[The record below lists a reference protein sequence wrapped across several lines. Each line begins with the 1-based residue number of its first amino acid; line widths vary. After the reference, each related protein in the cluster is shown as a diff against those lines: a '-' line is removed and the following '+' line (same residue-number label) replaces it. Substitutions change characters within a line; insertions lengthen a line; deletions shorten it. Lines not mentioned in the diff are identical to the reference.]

1 MDVRPVDVPET
12 ERTRRLHP
20 LTFLQRFIVSLPGVV
35 LLLLPLLQ
43 GGTRDAWLSIGFAI
57 FYGFIAI
64 PLMFLQYFRFR
75 YTITPREIIIQSG
88 VLTRRNRSI
97 PVERVQNIEI
107 IQTLL
112 PRLFGAA
119 KVKIET
125 AGSGKTEG
133 VLELVSIQE
142 AQEIRRLIR
151 AYQRAAPTPV
161 GAPAG
166 PPGAAEIAEHVHEA
180 DTGEHEE
187 LLLELPFG
195 RVLLSG
201 VFRFSLLYIALIF
214 SGLQYVDNDP
224 DAVARWLER
233 GPLRPLADFAAAS
246 PWTAG
251 ILFLTAAALLSWI
264 TGILVNINR
273 YYNFRLSLET
283 GKLHVRH
290 GLLTVSERTIPLK
303 RVQAVVLRSNPMM
316 RHFGWWRLEV
326 QTMGIDQEQQG
337 YQVVAPFVQWDEAQV
352 FAQHIRKFDFPSAF
366 SPVSRL
372 AIRRAF
378 IRYGLIV
385 AAVASAVGYFWRPGL
400 WLFALLPAA
409 FWFALL
415 HYRNHG
421 YATEGAYLF
430 VRRGVIRHY
439 IWMIPAQRFQVFY
452 NSASLFQRRLGLKT
466 LFVDTAGGRTLLQPE
481 ITDLPAGEADAQ
493 LGALY
498 RRFQASRAVR

>member
-1 MDVRPVDVPET
+1 MDARGIDVPEA

-35 LLLLPLLQ
+35 LLLFPLFR
-43 GGTRDAWLSIGFAI
+43 GETRDAWLSIGFAI

-107 IQTLL
+107 IQPLL
-112 PRLFGAA
+112 PRLFGTA

-133 VLELVSIQE
+133 ILELVSLQE

-151 AYQRAAPTPV
+151 VYQRTIPAPEAAVPEPSI
-161 GAPAG
+161 AG
-166 PPGAAEIAEHVHEA
+166 EMKVTSPMPEAEA
-180 DTGEHEE
+180 GEE
-187 LLLELPFG
+187 LLLELPLG
-195 RVLLSG
+195 RVVLSG

-224 DAVARWLER
+224 EAVARWLER
-233 GPLRPLADFAAAS
+233 GPFRLLADFAAAS

-251 ILFLTAAALLSWI
+251 FLFLVAAALLSWI

-273 YYNFRLSLET
+273 FYKFRLSLEP
-283 GKLHVRH
+283 GKLHLRH
-290 GLLTVSERTIPLK
+290 GLFTVSEGTIPLR
-303 RVQAVVLRSNPMM
+303 RVQAIIFRSNPLM
-316 RHFGWWRLEV
+316 RRFGWWRLEV
-326 QTMGIDQEQQG
+326 QTMGIDQEQRG
-337 YQVVAPFVQWDEAQV
+337 YQVAAPFVQWEEALALAERIQPFTYPAS
-352 FAQHIRKFDFPSAF
+352 FA
-366 SPVSRL
+366 PVSRL
-372 AIRRAF
+372 TIRRAF
-378 IRYGLIV
+378 TRYSLIVLIV
-385 AAVASAVGYFWRPGL
+385 AAAIGFFWRPGL
-400 WLFALLPAA
+400 WLLVLLPTA
-409 FWFALL
+409 FWFAVL

-421 YATEGAYLF
+421 YATEGEHLF

-439 IWMIPAQRFQVFY
+439 VWMIPARRFQVFY

-466 LFVDTAGGRTLLQPE
+466 LYVDTAGGRTLVQPE
-481 ITDLPAGEADAQ
+481 IVDLPASEADVQ
-493 LGALY
+493 FDALY
-498 RRFQASRAVR
+498 NLFQASRTAR